1 MTSAAALLFDRS
13 GGSAS
18 GGITPRRTHN
28 NSPRRSPAPNTGL
41 GFRPAIHRLITSHLD
56 EGHLLPRQL
65 AEIAVHASRFVIVMD
80 EGEIVGCAD
89 LAPLSH
95 TVAEIRSL
103 IVGAPMRS
111 NGVGRRLIEA
121 LIARAR
127 VAGFERLCAFT
138 HAPSYFV
145 RLGFSLV
152 PHEWLPEKVRTDCV
166 SCALFRT
173 CGQYAVML
181 RLHD

>member
-13 GGSAS
+13 GGFAS
-18 GGITPRRTHN
+18 GRIAPRRN
-28 NSPRRSPAPNTGL
+28 PSQNTGL
-41 GFRPAIHRLITSHLD
+41 VFRPAMEDDAPAIHRLITSHLD
-56 EGHLLPRQL
+56 EGHLLPRQPD
-65 AEIAVHASRFVIVMD
+65 EIAVHASRFVIVMD

-152 PHEWLPEKVRTDCV
+152 PHEWLPDKVRTDCG

>member
-1 MTSAAALLFDRS
+1 MADDAT
-13 GGSAS
+13 
-18 GGITPRRTHN
+18 
-28 NSPRRSPAPNTGL
+28 
-41 GFRPAIHRLITSHLD
+41 AIHRLITSHLD
-56 EGHLLPRQL
+56 EGHLLPRQPG
-65 AEIAVHASRFVIVMD
+65 EIAVHASRFVVVV
-80 EGEIVGCAD
+80 EGPAKAGHHGTGEIVGCAD

-111 NGVGRRLIEA
+111 NGVGRRLIET

-152 PHEWLPEKVRTDCV
+152 PHEWLPEKVRTDCG